1 MPDFLRVLG
10 AAARRWTLYTGFLV
24 LGLGVFCWAGL
35 RSYRLLGDDNESSE
49 STQSGPPR
57 AGGHGGYVHGFN
69 HK

>member
-10 AAARRWTLYTGFLV
+10 VAARRWALYTSLLV
-24 LGLGVFCWAGL
+24 LGLGGFCWAGL
-35 RSYRLLGDDNESSE
+35 RSYRLLGDDNESNESE
-49 STQSGPPR
+49 QSGPPR